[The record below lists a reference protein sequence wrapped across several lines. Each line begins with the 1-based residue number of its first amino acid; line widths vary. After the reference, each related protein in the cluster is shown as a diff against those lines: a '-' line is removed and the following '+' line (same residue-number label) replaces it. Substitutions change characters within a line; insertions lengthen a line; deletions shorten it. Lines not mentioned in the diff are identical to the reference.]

1 MPPDSAGTA
10 PAYDPKIWRLKTFFD
25 AVPGFLDGS
34 DTPRAYL
41 ERCLEDIARRE
52 DEVMAFAHMNAEG
65 ARAQADAATGRYRAG
80 RALSPVD
87 GLPIGIKDLIETR
100 DMPTDTNGP

>member
-1 MPPDSAGTA
+1 MSLDSAGTA

-65 ARAQADAATGRYRAG
+65 ARAQVDAATGRYRAG

-100 DMPTDTNGP
+100 DMPTAK